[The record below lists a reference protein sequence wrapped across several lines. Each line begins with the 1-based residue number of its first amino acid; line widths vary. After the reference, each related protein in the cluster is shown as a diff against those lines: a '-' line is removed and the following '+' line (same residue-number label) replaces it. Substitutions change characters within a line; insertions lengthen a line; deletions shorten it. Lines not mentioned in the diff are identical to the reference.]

1 MIIIFDNYIHLYTT
15 FSTCTTQHFIIYLA
29 GRVTYGLTA
38 SMTKL
43 LVRSQVEHFNI
54 ESDLGRS
61 VCTKKNSKT
70 VLFAHLFHIAA
81 HLAPVVLQDLFS
93 CIFSAHTVLEDLCQ
107 CDLEIL
113 DINMIMCETY
123 IANVCIS

>member
-1 MIIIFDNYIHLYTT
+1 M
-15 FSTCTTQHFIIYLA
+15 YLA

-81 HLAPVVLQDLFS
+81 HLAPVVLQDLCR
-93 CIFSAHTVLEDLCQ
+93 CIFSAHPVLEDLCQ
-107 CDLEIL
+107 CDLDLI
-113 DINMIMCETY
+113 DMNMIMCKTY
-123 IANVCIS
+123 IRKVCNS